1 MVREVSEARPRST
14 ARVRRGA
21 ASASGPAGASGAP
34 SRAPRR
40 DALRNRALLIETAA
54 AAFREEGLQVG
65 VDEIARRANVG
76 IATLYRHFP
85 TKGDLVV
92 AVSSE
97 LLDELRAARDAAR
110 DAGDDAAALE
120 RFLRDALAQLQANR
134 GMVEALAQ
142 HPPSPQIRERMR
154 EEMLEVVEPVVEQ
167 AHAAGTLARGLDAE
181 DLLIAIRM
189 IGAASA
195 PGTPREPERYLR
207 LLLAGLRE
215 GC

>member
-1 MVREVSEARPRST
+1 MVRGVSDGRPN
-14 ARVRRGA
+14 
-21 ASASGPAGASGAP
+21 
-34 SRAPRR
+34 RAPRR

-65 VDEIARRANVG
+65 VDEIARRARVG

-97 LLDELRAARDAAR
+97 LLDELRAARDAALA
-110 DAGDDAAALE
+110 AGDDAAALE

-167 AHAAGTLARGLDAE
+167 AHAAGTLAAGLDAE

-207 LLLAGLRE
+207 LLLAGLRA

>member
-1 MVREVSEARPRST
+1 MPSARPSPT
-14 ARVRRGA
+14 ARRRPGAGGAGA
-21 ASASGPAGASGAP
+21 AATPP
-34 SRAPRR
+34 RAPRR

-65 VDEIARRANVG
+65 VDEIARRARVG

-85 TKGDLVV
+85 AKGDLVV
-92 AVSSE
+92 AVSAG
-97 LLDELRAARDAAR
+97 LLEELRAARDEALA
-110 DAGDDAAALE
+110 AGDDAAVLE
-120 RFLRDALAQLQANR
+120 RFLRAALAQLQANR
-134 GMVEALAQ
+134 GLVEALAQ

-154 EEMLEVVEPVVEQ
+154 EAMLEVIEPVVAQ
-167 AHAAGTLARGLDAE
+167 AHAAGTLAAALDAE

-195 PGTPREPERYLR
+195 PGTRREPERYLR